1 MMAVKLLTV
10 KSWWLIQ
17 SPWRGWLT
25 WRQPGKVMKLDILHS
40 CCLSNEMSFSHSRHF
55 RIRIAMTTRS
65 ACCFYRCCAALF
77 WTLKKQQ
84 CLFTASFF
92 PPLYLRSPNVEV
104 CWLYSVSYFIFY
116 LWSAKMLAQE
126 KEETLSNPIKGIFP
140 VRVVVNVRLT
150 WHLLFIKPF
159 ENQILKRLFFTYV
172 THSGIFQLADL
183 VQAVWWNTA
192 VFIFRKW
199 LSVVWE
205 TRRRRVRSV
214 RVDPFALLFV
224 SRSHDALKNPS
235 VSSQTTTYCFV
246 FSPCLYLS
254 LSLPWSLPPPP
265 PPPSPPH

>member
-65 ACCFYRCCAALF
+65 AWCFYRCCAALF

-126 KEETLSNPIKGIFP
+126 KEETLSNPIKGSFP
-140 VRVVVNVRLT
+140 WGWLLMSGLPDICCLLN
-150 WHLLFIKPF
+150 HLKIKSSRDF
-159 ENQILKRLFFTYV
+159 FFTYV

-224 SRSHDALKNPS
+224 SRSHDALKNPI

-265 PPPSPPH
+265 PSPPH

>member
-1 MMAVKLLTV
+1 MGDVLNSWNWNLLAARC
-10 KSWWLIQ
+10 KCQ
-17 SPWRGWLT
+17 SLLVINKEKEYDGGKAAHGKELMVNSEPMTRMT
-25 WRQPGKVMKLDILHS
+25 DMKATRQVMKLDILHS

-159 ENQILKRLFFTYV
+159 ENQILKRLFF
-172 THSGIFQLADL
+172 
-183 VQAVWWNTA
+183 
-192 VFIFRKW
+192 
-199 LSVVWE
+199 
-205 TRRRRVRSV
+205 
-214 RVDPFALLFV
+214 
-224 SRSHDALKNPS
+224 
-235 VSSQTTTYCFV
+235 
-246 FSPCLYLS
+246 S
-254 LSLPWSLPPPP
+254 LM
-265 PPPSPPH
+265 

>member
-1 MMAVKLLTV
+1 MVNSEPMTRMTDMKAT
-10 KSWWLIQ
+10 
-17 SPWRGWLT
+17 
-25 WRQPGKVMKLDILHS
+25 RQVMKLDILHS

-84 CLFTASFF
+84 YLFTASFF

-159 ENQILKRLFFTYV
+159 ENQILKRLFF
-172 THSGIFQLADL
+172 HLC
-183 VQAVWWNTA
+183 NTL
-192 VFIFRKW
+192 RH
-199 LSVVWE
+199 LSVG
-205 TRRRRVRSV
+205 R
-214 RVDPFALLFV
+214 PGAG
-224 SRSHDALKNPS
+224 
-235 VSSQTTTYCFV
+235 
-246 FSPCLYLS
+246 CLMKHCS
-254 LSLPWSLPPPP
+254 LYF
-265 PPPSPPH
+265 